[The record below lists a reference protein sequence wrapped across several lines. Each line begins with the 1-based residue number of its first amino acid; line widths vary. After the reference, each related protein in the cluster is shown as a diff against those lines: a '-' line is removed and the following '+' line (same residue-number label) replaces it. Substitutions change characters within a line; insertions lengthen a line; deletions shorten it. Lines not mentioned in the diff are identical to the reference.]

1 MSFLIE
7 FNNIEKSLGNKDVL
21 RNVNFKIRKNTYVA
35 LVGNNGSG
43 KTTCINLLLNFFRP
57 DSGVITYQGKN
68 IYDCEIEFKKNTGF
82 ILSEPYYISEFSVLE
97 YLNFV
102 SRFQKIPGN
111 ESSDTIDEILEFF
124 DMLNV
129 KKHKINQLSSG
140 AQKKVSLMSAFIH
153 NPSNLI
159 FDEPLGNL
167 DIKSIEQL
175 GVLLDKLKTRK
186 TMFITSHNLDFIS
199 DICDE
204 FIIID
209 KGKIIATFV
218 RNEYQNIQELKSAIK
233 QNLMS
238 KQAVTGFTWLK

>member
-7 FNNIEKSLGNKDVL
+7 FNNIGKSFGNKAVL
-21 RNVNFKIRKNTYVA
+21 QNVNFTIRNNAYVA

-43 KTTCINLLLNFFRP
+43 KTTCINLLLNFLRP
-57 DSGVITYQGKN
+57 DKGKITYHGKN
-68 IYDCEIEFKKNTGF
+68 IYESEIEFKKNTGF
-82 ILSEPYYISEFSVLE
+82 ILSEPYYISEFSVIE
-97 YLNFV
+97 YLNFIC
-102 SRFQKIPGN
+102 RFQKILRN
-111 ESSDTIDEILEFF
+111 ESSDKIDELLGFF
-124 DMLNV
+124 DMLNM
-129 KKHKINQLSSG
+129 KKHKINHLSSG
-140 AQKKVSLMSAFIH
+140 AQKKVSLISALIH

-167 DIKSIEQL
+167 DIKSIEQF
-175 GVLLDKLKTRK
+175 GILLDTLKTRK

-209 KGKIIATFV
+209 KGKIIATYA
-218 RNEYQNIQELKSAIK
+218 RHEYPNIQELKSAIK

-238 KQAVTGFTWLK
+238 KQAANGFTWLK